1 MVDDP
6 VKRPKLPKSIR
17 GRVLIKGGCELRL
30 YGIFIFSLRTLRDK
44 GFGKS
49 AMETAVLDEVKK
61 FTDLIDKRLEDSES
75 NSTTSSDL
83 NIELGIAV
91 VNSLW
96 SILTGEQID
105 HGDRRVSDVI
115 LGTGKFIRRES
126 MLGALMVYP
135 WLRHLPIFNK
145 QFSHSKNVGPLKMRQ
160 LQDDMV
166 AIKKVSFDFITHH
179 LHHQWFFQMTL

>member
-1 MVDDP
+1 
-6 VKRPKLPKSIR
+6 
-17 GRVLIKGGCELRL
+17 
-30 YGIFIFSLRTLRDK
+30 
-44 GFGKS
+44 
-49 AMETAVLDEVKK
+49 METAVLDEVKK

-166 AIKKVSFDFITHH
+166 AMKKVHDFLVLQYTRLQKLSKCEVRALLCSNLII
-179 LHHQWFFQMTL
+179 LPPLQFYVKSNIGKFKLSKNAIFGNFRGSQI

>member
-1 MVDDP
+1 M
-6 VKRPKLPKSIR
+6 
-17 GRVLIKGGCELRL
+17 
-30 YGIFIFSLRTLRDK
+30 YQIFSLRTLRDK

-75 NSTTSSDL
+75 NSTTSTDL

-135 WLRHLPIFNK
+135 WLRHLPIFSK

-166 AIKKVSFDFITHH
+166 AMKKVHDFLVLQYTM
-179 LHHQWFFQMTL
+179 LQKLSKCEVKA